1 MARPFRSL
9 TARTPRRASH
19 PRADTAA
26 RLGGL
31 GLWRIHLLGMHGQH
45 ATRALRRGQ
54 TAGGRGW
61 HAILQAAA
69 DDSREDPE
77 VLRITDE
84 IHAAAPRLTTDDALC
99 AYAWGARRSTH
110 GPLGREF
117 LTAMLAEVAE
127 HPRDDA
133 A

>member
-1 MARPFRSL
+1 MARPFRSV

-19 PRADTAA
+19 PRADTTR

-31 GLWRIHLLGMHGQH
+31 GLWRVHLLGLHGQH
-45 ATRALRRGQ
+45 AARALRRGQ
-54 TAGGRGW
+54 ADGGRGW

-69 DDSREDPE
+69 DDSRQDPE

-84 IHAAAPRLTTDDALC
+84 IHASAHRLTTDDALC
-99 AYAWGARRSTH
+99 AYACAARRGTH

-117 LTAMLAEVAE
+117 LTAVLAEVAE
-127 HPRDDA
+127 HPRPA